1 MEELF
6 ARFPHLSEKIFL
18 KLSYQSLVTCR
29 EVSRSWNETIETERS
44 SYLKII
50 KRYTKCSDELLR
62 KILNK
67 CKAPIVLVS
76 ILIKI
81 FRNFPKG
88 TKQSHQY
95 LKIWGNT
102 PLHIAA
108 GNGHVA
114 AYHLLMDNVE
124 DKNPMGKNLAHIKI
138 KGDSEQKPKQLRC
151 RSSEANE
158 YTPLHFAVRNGH
170 FSTCK
175 LIVENVEEKNPP
187 NSGLYT
193 PLHCAA
199 ATGNYSIF
207 KMIIENVKGN
217 KNPRDVSGNT
227 PLHIAAAYGHFS
239 ICYLILSY
247 KEVAKSLIE
256 TRQETVCHLAAAN
269 GQINIYK
276 LLMDRKLHGIFLKN
290 SWGQV
295 PLHHAAKYG
304 HLDICKLILENTEN
318 KDICNLQDNLGNSP
332 LSWAIRNQ
340 HTEIINYFMAER
352 GQNKM
357 KTLSPLKLEFGY
369 GKFQK

>member
-6 ARFPHLSEKIFL
+6 ARFPHLSENIFL
-18 KLSYQSLVTCR
+18 KLNYQSLVTCR
-29 EVSRSWNETIETERS
+29 EVSRSWNETIEAERS

-50 KRYTKCSDELLR
+50 KGYTKCSDELLR

-67 CKAPIVLVS
+67 CRAPIVLVS

-81 FRNFPKG
+81 FGNFPKG

-108 GNGHVA
+108 GNGHLA
-114 AYHLLMDNVE
+114 AYHLIMDNVE
-124 DKNPMGKNLAHIKI
+124 DKNPMGKHLAHHKI
-138 KGDSEQKPKQLRC
+138 LSDWEPKPNQLR
-151 RSSEANE
+151 SASESNE
-158 YTPLHFAVRNGH
+158 YTPLHLAARNGH
-170 FSTCK
+170 FSICELT
-175 LIVENVEEKNPP
+175 VENVLETNPP
-187 NSGLYT
+187 NGRMNT
-193 PLHCAA
+193 PLHIAA
-199 ATGNYSIF
+199 SCGNYSIF
-207 KMIIENVKGN
+207 KLIIESIKGN
-217 KNPRDVSGNT
+217 KNPRDISGNT

-239 ICYLILSY
+239 ICFLVLSY
-247 KEVAKSLIE
+247 KEVVKSFSE

-269 GQINIYK
+269 GHINIYK
-276 LLMDRKLHGIFLKN
+276 LLIDRKLAGFFLKN

-304 HLDICKLILENTEN
+304 HLDICKLILENTQS
-318 KDICNLQDNLGNSP
+318 KDVCNLQDNLGNSP

-340 HTEIINYFMAER
+340 HSEIIKYFMAET

-357 KTLSPLKLEFGY
+357 KILSPSKLENGN